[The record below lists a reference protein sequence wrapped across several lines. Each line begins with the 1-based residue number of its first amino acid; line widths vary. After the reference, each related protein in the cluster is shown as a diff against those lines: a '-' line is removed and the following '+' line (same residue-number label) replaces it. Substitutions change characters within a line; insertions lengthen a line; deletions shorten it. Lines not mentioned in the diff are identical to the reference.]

1 MVFRHRAADRRQ
13 TAIRDGPDAQEGQK
27 TQQPAQM
34 NGRCAPKNKAM
45 AVHEMGR
52 CQPEEHGGANRQRSR
67 RNSCAQPNR

>member
-1 MVFRHRAADRRQ
+1 
-13 TAIRDGPDAQEGQK
+13 
-27 TQQPAQM
+27 
-34 NGRCAPKNKAM
+34 M